1 MHVYPQINNEP
12 RNNSDS
18 KIQPNQT
25 WSKEDLYWMV
35 AELGFTRQTKL
46 VVDCTYVVN
55 VLVELVGDIQAIT
68 EHDHPWKCTK
78 QTVCIYILQDGL
90 QISRYTII
98 CQKIGVCCH
107 SFLFNTSLT

>member
-46 VVDCTYVVN
+46 VVDCTYVVH

-78 QTVCIYILQDGL
+78 QTVCIYILQDAVYRFLGIL
-90 QISRYTII
+90 L
-98 CQKIGVCCH
+98 CVEKLVCVA
-107 SFLFNTSLT
+107 SPFFSTLV

>member
-25 WSKEDLYWMV
+25 WCKEDLYWMV

-46 VVDCTYVVN
+46 VVDCTCVVH
-55 VLVELVGDIQAIT
+55 VLVELVGDIQAVT

-78 QTVCIYILQDGL
+78 QTVSASTSYRMVYRFLGILL
-90 QISRYTII
+90 
-98 CQKIGVCCH
+98 CVEKLVCVAIPFF
-107 SFLFNTSLT
+107 STLV